1 LYQITQLDNLDEGG
15 SFQEGTLLSKAPTVD
30 ASFRD
35 NEI

>member
-15 SFQEGTLLSKAPTVD
+15 SLQEGTLLRKAPNVD
-30 ASFRD
+30 ARFRD

>member
-1 LYQITQLDNLDEGG
+1 LYSITQLDNLDKGG
-15 SFQEGTLLSKAPTVD
+15 SPQEGTLLRKAPNVD